1 MARAKKQKE
10 NEEQKVPSTQENSSI
25 AYSGKVTIQFVRNNR
40 TVRTIRKHNSGCE
53 ALFEFLSNCLSG
65 NYEYSE
71 VPMYL
76 TGFKVNGDTW
86 ARTLTSPV
94 PLANVVTE
102 RKLDGDT
109 YVGHKTTYKFIIPST
124 SIYSV
129 PLNVFALYNTKNIS
143 SYNKSNA
150 SAIIQLDVGQEITSE
165 DVGKG
170 ISIIVIW
177 EITIENKTIGG

>member
-10 NEEQKVPSTQENSSI
+10 NEEQKGSSTQENSSI

-53 ALFEFLSNCLSG
+53 ALFEFLSKCLSG
-65 NYEYSE
+65 NYEYSG

-76 TGFKVNGDTW
+76 AGFRVNGEIWTR
-86 ARTLTSPV
+86 ALASPV
-94 PLANVVTE
+94 PLTNVVTE
-102 RKLDGDT
+102 RKLDDGT

-129 PLNVFALYNTKNIS
+129 PLNVFALYSTENVSN
-143 SYNKSNA
+143 YNKNNA
-150 SAIIQLDVGQEITSE
+150 SAIIQLEQEITSE

-170 ISIIVIW
+170 ISIIVVW